1 MGIFVHSP
9 DGLSYC
15 SLIEVVLVAEKVSM
29 ICRRENALC
38 YKLEGKLEPNG
49 IM

>member
-15 SLIEVVLVAEKVSM
+15 SLIEVVLVAEKVNDM
-29 ICRRENALC
+29 TQ
-38 YKLEGKLEPNG
+38 
-49 IM
+49 